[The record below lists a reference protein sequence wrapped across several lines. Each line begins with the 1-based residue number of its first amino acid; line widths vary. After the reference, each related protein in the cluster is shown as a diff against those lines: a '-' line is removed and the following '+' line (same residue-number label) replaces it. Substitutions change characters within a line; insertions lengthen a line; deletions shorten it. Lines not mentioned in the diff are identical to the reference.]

1 MAFCYTELVDSA
13 AFRSAPTT
21 LALSDTCRQLENAE
35 LSDLDLLC
43 VSVKAANHTVAVV
56 GACLT
61 LNDELVTQVIC
72 DSRIPNRQKRIYRL
86 LLHWENQTGV
96 RSTWSTLVRCLASL
110 EDETLSEG
118 VKDYM
123 EDKVHCAVI
132 AKCKYM
138 CSIKWCLLA
147 LCPDHPKLTSTALA
161 FYLLNAKPV
170 FVLLNQHMSI
180 VTNITKHWIL

>member
-1 MAFCYTELVDSA
+1 MAFCYTELVGSA

-72 DSRIPNRQKRIYRL
+72 NSRIPNRQKRIYRL
-86 LLHWENQTGV
+86 LLHWDKTDV

-110 EDETLSEG
+110 EDEMLSKG

-138 CSIKWCLLA
+138 CSIEWYILA
-147 LCPDHPKLTSTALA
+147 LCTDYPKLTSTALA
-161 FYLLNAKPV
+161 FNLLNAKPV
-170 FVLLNQHMSI
+170 FVLLNQRMSI